1 MKARVIFFDIGCTL
15 AFTGDTSV
23 RRQIAA
29 HLQLSEKEI
38 KRVGRLIMTHPAE
51 SPNQLLSAL
60 SQSLPR
66 IPKDSL
72 HDILIE
78 LWKRQTACVREMAGA
93 GDLLLGLKELG
104 LKLGVISN
112 TWRPAYQGFR
122 HNCSQLDALMDFKVL
137 SYEQGCKKPG
147 VELFE
152 RALHQADCEPE
163 SCWMIGDSFELDL
176 EPARR
181 LGMRSLWVLVHP
193 ERERGVLAQILRG
206 EESGPDLAVQRLDD
220 ILPLFHQQRVL

>member
-51 SPNQLLSAL
+51 SPNQLLTAL

-66 IPKDSL
+66 IPKDGL

-78 LWKRQTACVREMAGA
+78 LWKQQTASVREMPGA
-93 GDLLLGLKELG
+93 GELLVGLKELG

-112 TWRPAYQGFR
+112 IWQPAYQGFR
-122 HNCSQLDALMDFKVL
+122 HNCSHLDALMDIKVL

-193 ERERGVLAQILRG
+193 ERERDILAEILRG
-206 EESGPDLAVQRLDD
+206 EKPGPDLAVEDLDD
-220 ILPLFHQQRVL
+220 ILPLFRQQRLL

>member
-51 SPNQLLSAL
+51 CPNQLLTAL

-66 IPKDSL
+66 IPKDCL

-78 LWKRQTACVREMAGA
+78 LWKQQTTSVREMPGA
-93 GDLLLGLKELG
+93 GELLVGLKEFG

-112 TWRPAYQGFR
+112 TWRPAYEGFR
-122 HNCSQLDALMDFKVL
+122 HNCPHLDDLIDLKTL

-147 VELFE
+147 TEIFKS
-152 RALHQADCEPE
+152 ALHQADCRAED
-163 SCWMIGDSFELDL
+163 CWMIGDSFELDL

-193 ERERGVLAQILRG
+193 ERERDILAEILRG
-206 EESGPDLAVQRLDD
+206 EKPGPDLAVQRLDD